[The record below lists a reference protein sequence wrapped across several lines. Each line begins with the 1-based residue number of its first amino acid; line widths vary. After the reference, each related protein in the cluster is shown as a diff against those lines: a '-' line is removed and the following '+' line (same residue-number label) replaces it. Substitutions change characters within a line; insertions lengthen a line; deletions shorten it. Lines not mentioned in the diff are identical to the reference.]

1 MLRGFDDAHVCFVL
15 SKKGQDQLGRLLQDL
30 ASFSRREELGYFLRR
45 ADRVV
50 QDSCGN
56 KLWYYYDEDWTCDV
70 PLSNAWY
77 LHGLFTSID
86 PADVLLLVV
95 NNDGEF
101 RAGKLSTPLAPRVW
115 RTIDFTI
122 ENVAEV

>member
-1 MLRGFDDAHVCFVL
+1 MLHGFDDAHVCFVL
-15 SKKGQDQLGRLLQDL
+15 SEKGQDQLGRLLQDL
-30 ASFSRREELGYFLRR
+30 DSFSRREELECFLRR

-56 KLWYYYDEDWTCDV
+56 KLWYYYDEDWTCGT

-77 LHGLFTSID
+77 LHGLFTSIE
-86 PADVLLLVV
+86 PADVLFLVV
-95 NNDGEF
+95 NNDDEL
-101 RAGKLSTPLAPRVW
+101 RVGKLSTPLAPRVW
-115 RTIDFTI
+115 RTIDFNI